1 MKETTVKLGDAGRLV
16 IPARYRKE
24 LGVSEGDRLVI
35 RMTEGR
41 LEIMTPQQAVETARG
56 IIRKYI
62 PKGRKLSEELI
73 AERRKEAAR
82 E

>member
-16 IPARYRKE
+16 IPAKYRKE

-35 RMTEGR
+35 RMMEGR

-62 PKGRKLSEELI
+62 PKGRKLSDELI
-73 AERRKEAAR
+73 TERRKEASS
-82 E
+82 